1 MVYYFTPFQI
11 VYEVWDHDA
20 IWEMLAEKN
29 VYLRYVQ
36 VNVLKSVK
44 KDDKERWWR
53 ATCNEIGRH
62 GLNGFST

>member
-11 VYEVWDHDA
+11 VYGVWDHDA
-20 IWEMLAEKN
+20 IWEMLTEKN

-44 KDDKERWWR
+44 RITR
-53 ATCNEIGRH
+53 NAGGAPPAMRLVGTV
-62 GLNGFST
+62 

>member
-11 VYEVWDHDA
+11 VYGVWDHDA

-36 VNVLKSVK
+36 VNVLNSAK
-44 KDDKERWWR
+44 RMTR
-53 ATCNEIGRH
+53 NAGGAPPATRLVG
-62 GLNGFST
+62 TV